1 MDGYIISSVIYFLLE
16 VYFSMFPLFKSDRFN
31 VFKKGEYG
39 KKLHKE
45 GERERGSRQSIFM
58 QLLFVRLCLH

>member
-1 MDGYIISSVIYFLLE
+1 MDGYIISSVIYFVPE

-45 GERERGSRQSIFM
+45 GEQERRSRQSIFM
-58 QLLFVRLCLH
+58 QLLFVRLCLQ